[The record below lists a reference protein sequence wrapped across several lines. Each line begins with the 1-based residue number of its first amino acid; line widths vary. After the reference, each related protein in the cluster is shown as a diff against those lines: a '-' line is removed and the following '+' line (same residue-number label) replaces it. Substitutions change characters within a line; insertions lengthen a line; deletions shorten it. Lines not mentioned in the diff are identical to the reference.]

1 MALPKLRV
9 LEGEL
14 VEFRIG
20 FIDPDSQ
27 INPLESIELGLQS
40 PVEGAELIVSQEG
53 EAVVRWQTD
62 GSAGQDEAYQFEIT
76 ATDAAGDEAKVS
88 VIVVVDNV
96 NQPPE
101 FVDIQL
107 TEVIEGESV
116 AVPLSASDPDD
127 PEEPL
132 TFQLSGDLPPG
143 LAIIA
148 GSDLL
153 I

>member
-1 MALPKLRV
+1 M
-9 LEGEL
+9 
-14 VEFRIG
+14 
-20 FIDPDSQ
+20 
-27 INPLESIELGLQS
+27 QS
-40 PVEGAELIVSQEG
+40 PVDGAELIVSQEG

-76 ATDAAGDEAKVS
+76 ATDAAGDEATAS

-107 TEVIEGESV
+107 TEAIEGESV

-132 TFQLSGDLPPG
+132 TFQLSGDFPPG

-153 I
+153 IQPQLGQAGKYNLSSSYFRYH